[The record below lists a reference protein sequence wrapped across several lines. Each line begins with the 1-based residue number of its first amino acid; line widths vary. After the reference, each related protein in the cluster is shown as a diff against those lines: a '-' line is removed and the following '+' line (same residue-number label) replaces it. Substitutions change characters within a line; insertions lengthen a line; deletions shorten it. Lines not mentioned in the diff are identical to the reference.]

1 MNGMQTRDRSHLTLV
16 VNNGGFVANAPGKPI
31 PAVRVK
37 VEQPGFNPVRLART
51 AESTAC
57 ADALVDAYHRERHST
72 PFRSVIRVELLPEI
86 DRETLGLAIF
96 ELESRGWTVSSA
108 DSQFDR
114 DVVNAS
120 ALWLKPYC

>member
-1 MNGMQTRDRSHLTLV
+1 
-16 VNNGGFVANAPGKPI
+16 
-31 PAVRVK
+31 
-37 VEQPGFNPVRLART
+37 VRLART
-51 AESTAC
+51 SESTAC
-57 ADALVDAYHRERHST
+57 ADALVDAYHRERLST

-114 DVVNAS
+114 DVANAS

>member
-1 MNGMQTRDRSHLTLV
+1 MNDMQTRDRSHLTLV
-16 VNNGGFVANAPGKPI
+16 VNNGGFVANAPSKPK

-37 VEQPGFNPVRLART
+37 VEQTGFNPVRLART
-51 AESTAC
+51 SESTAC
-57 ADALVDAYHRERHST
+57 ADALVDAYHRERLST

-114 DVVNAS
+114 DVANAS